1 MDQPTADNRTIVKVP
16 LRPDQREWVDQM
28 VQAHGVRRGN
38 NRASRPAVL
47 ETVLDYVMGEQK
59 AGRLVLPL

>member
-1 MDQPTADNRTIVKVP
+1 
-16 LRPDQREWVDQM
+16 M